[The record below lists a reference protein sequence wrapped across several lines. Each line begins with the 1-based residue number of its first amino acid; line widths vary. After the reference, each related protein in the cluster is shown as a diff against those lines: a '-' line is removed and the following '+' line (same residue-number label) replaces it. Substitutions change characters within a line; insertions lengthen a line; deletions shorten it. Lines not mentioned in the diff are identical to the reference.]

1 MKYKKA
7 PRVTQCVSNGATLG
21 AWNVWRSE
29 RVTRESIL
37 RELNEIWVKGSSRMG
52 YRERRMHLRRSNGIP
67 KSILIPPLF
76 YTWISFTR
84 FVSCSFSFFSIVA
97 DVFWSYSTFRFL
109 WFLLQFLICSGGGT
123 ISKKDFLISC
133 VSDINEKRV
142 WKNTNFYFF
151 QVLFSRKSI
160 INSCTRVKDCRFS
173 KWNR

>member
-1 MKYKKA
+1 M
-7 PRVTQCVSNGATLG
+7 CLEWSNP
-21 AWNVWRSE
+21 WNAWRSE

-52 YRERRMHLRRSNGIP
+52 HRERRMHLRRSNGIP

-76 YTWISFTR
+76 YIWISFTR

-109 WFLLQFLICSGGGT
+109 WFLLQFLICPGEGT

-133 VSDINEKRV
+133 FGYWWKEGVEKYE
-142 WKNTNFYFF
+142 FL
-151 QVLFSRKSI
+151 LFPGFISKRKSI